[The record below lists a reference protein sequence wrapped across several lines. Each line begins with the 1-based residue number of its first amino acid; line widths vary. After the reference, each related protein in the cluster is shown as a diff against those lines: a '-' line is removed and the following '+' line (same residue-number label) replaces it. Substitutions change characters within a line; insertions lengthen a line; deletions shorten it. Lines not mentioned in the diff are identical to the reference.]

1 MPKQRRLGKGID
13 ALLQGRDLEPAAAD
27 GERVRTV
34 PVDRLRPNPAQPR
47 KTFDRT
53 ALQELAD
60 SINQRGVLQP
70 ILVQET
76 SPDDFLIVAGE
87 RRYRAAQRA
96 GLAAVPVI
104 VGQFS
109 ADEMLEIA
117 LIENIQRADLNPIE
131 EANAYAELAARR
143 GWTQDQLAKHL
154 GRSRSAVANALRL
167 LKLPR
172 ATRDAVAA
180 GALSSGHARA
190 LLGLND
196 PAQVEMLAK
205 RTTEAQASVRTV
217 ERWVQ
222 QCNSGPA
229 VERLDPERLTAR
241 STPQRSV
248 ELSHI
253 QQRLIELLGTRVR
266 VRGDNTKGT
275 IEIAYLSMED
285 LDRVIAIIGADP

>member
-13 ALLQGRDLEPAAAD
+13 ALLPGVDLEPIEAG

-47 KTFDRT
+47 KTFDRA

-60 SINQRGVLQP
+60 SIDQRGVLQP

-96 GLAAVPVI
+96 GLATVPVI

-131 EANAYAELAARR
+131 EASAYAELSARR

-154 GRSRSAVANALRL
+154 GKSRPAVANALRL

-180 GALSSGHARA
+180 GSLSSGHARA
-190 LLGLND
+190 LLGLEN
-196 PAQVEMLAK
+196 PEQVEVLAK
-205 RTTEAQASVRTV
+205 RTIEAQASVRTV

-222 QCNSGPA
+222 HLNAGPA
-229 VERLDPERLTAR
+229 GARLDSELPTAR
-241 STPQRSV
+241 SAAPLSV
-248 ELSHI
+248 ELSDI

-266 VRGDNTKGT
+266 VRGDHTKGT

-285 LDRVIAIIGADP
+285 LDRVIAIIGADS